1 MRLPNQIGRNIVPV
15 FGIVGLLVTILIIV
29 VIVALIVW
37 ALRFIVGGRL

>member
-1 MRLPNQIGRNIVPV
+1 MPV